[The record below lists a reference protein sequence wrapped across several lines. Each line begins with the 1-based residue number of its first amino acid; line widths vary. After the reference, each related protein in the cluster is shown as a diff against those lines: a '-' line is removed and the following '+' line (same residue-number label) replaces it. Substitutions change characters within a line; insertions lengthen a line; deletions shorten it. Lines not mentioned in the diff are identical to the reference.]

1 MKPTNLSTGYWT
13 CTDEHFCN
21 CYDTVEEAK
30 AHIKF
35 QKEKMNSIA
44 NWHIVH
50 IKAEWIKE

>member
-35 QKEKMNSIA
+35 QKEKMHSSA
-44 NWHIVH
+44 NWHIVY
-50 IKAEWIKE
+50 ITAKWIKE